1 MLKMK
6 KFIAKFRVMNGIRQ
20 YTVPVKIEATNL
32 SGARNKARVHECRAE
47 ALELESLREIKTFND
62 IWRFL

>member
-1 MLKMK
+1 MK
-6 KFIAKFRVMNGIRQ
+6 KFIAKFRVMNCVHQ
-20 YTVPVKIEATNL
+20 YTVPVKIEAVNRN
-32 SGARNKARVHECRAE
+32 GARNKARVHECTVK